1 MNTNEVLYFWGNF
14 STTFSYHKFFVL
26 RTSYWCYLHKPITSR
41 LVSHLCDL
49 CASGVTGCPLSFFAW
64 RQTLWEHSLLA
75 HLRTRVR
82 GSWDL
87 GEPHLSIVLLLLWF
101 IRSHRSC
108 PHSKGED
115 FIRAWVQEGGIM
127 RAILKSVHHREEAKK
142 WETGPSVPGEM
153 SPGKKCPPARNP
165 CQFPKLFQYFI
176 NCKFVH
182 LKNGP
187 LTGINFNFLNYKHL
201 LNFWAINISTSIN
214 HLSIAFVHF

>member
-1 MNTNEVLYFWGNF
+1 MEVLYFWGNF

-26 RTSYWCYLHKPITSR
+26 KSSYWCYLHKPITSR

-49 CASGVTGCPLSFFAW
+49 CASGVTGCPLSFFAS

-115 FIRAWVQEGGIM
+115 FTRAWVQDGGIT

-142 WETGPSVPGEM
+142 WEIGPSVPGEVAPVRSQEFLIVEKGGRKALIGM
-153 SPGKKCPPARNP
+153 AEWEGLGPTLLDMKIEEGGDFQKLDRHGDGFSPRASRKDQP
-165 CQFPKLFQYFI
+165 CQ
-176 NCKFVH
+176 H
-182 LKNGP
+182 S
-187 LTGINFNFLNYKHL
+187 H
-201 LNFWAINISTSIN
+201 
-214 HLSIAFVHF
+214 